1 MKKVLISQM
10 HTIEEFDIVEL
21 IDDKTKEIQGYYL
34 NDTYKVDIE
43 AVIVKEKNSLNIVDK
58 K

>member
-1 MKKVLISQM
+1 MKKVLISKM
-10 HTIEEFDIVEL
+10 HTIEEFDIVAL

-43 AVIVKEKNSLNIVDK
+43 ALIDK
-58 K
+58 RKK

>member
-1 MKKVLISQM
+1 MY
-10 HTIEEFDIVEL
+10 TIEEFNIVEL

-34 NDTYKVDIE
+34 NDNYKVDIE
-43 AVIVKEKNSLNIVDK
+43 ALIDKEKNSPNIVDK